1 MELEMAHGI
10 WLVSETQGIRHVNY
24 KILMAHGKLKLYTKM
39 EINVLY

>member
-1 MELEMAHGI
+1 MAHGI

-39 EINVLY
+39 EINMLY